1 MVRGGRAT
9 SGDADAVKRLFAT
22 VVVIGLL
29 LPGVSAFAAPA
40 EVLRATYT
48 ATPPAQVS
56 AGTAFTLAVTL
67 ANTGTEPWYATGP
80 QPINLG
86 YHWIDAGGTSV
97 VWDGARTPLGADV
110 LPGGQ
115 RTVQA
120 QVQAPA
126 NPGSF
131 FLLLALVQEGVGWL
145 PPSAPYPM
153 AAITGYAA
161 TFGQV
166 TLPTFITGNT
176 YQLKVPVT
184 NTGTVSWPAA
194 VAPPGAV
201 PVPQVTLSYHWH
213 DITGR
218 TIVWDGRRSPL
229 PANVDPLGSVVVDAT
244 VVAPPASCVCI
255 LTFDLVREGIA
266 WFGQLGSTPLRLP
279 SFVAPVTYAAVFGAP
294 ATAAAYFGEGKT
306 LQVTVTNA
314 GNIPWNATGPNPV
327 TLSYHVFDPSGNA
340 VIWDGPRTPLTA
352 DVAPGASATLAISYV
367 APSTAG
373 TYVVAIDLVRE
384 GISWFQ
390 FLGSQPFRQSLVVT
404 SGLAAGY
411 GATTT
416 PQQATIGATL
426 QLTVQVSN
434 YGQRTWTPGAFS
446 LSYHIFNSNGDAIVW
461 DGTRGVLPGNVPPF
475 TTVSVPISVAL
486 PSKTGDYV
494 LGWDMVQEGV
504 AWFSQL
510 GVIRKAEPFSVVPG
524 VTFFGSGFG
533 HGVGMSQYGANGYA
547 AGAAGPAMTGEQI
560 IAKYYPG
567 TALQFVDPSRPFNRV
582 LLSAPSSQGRFVCG
596 DNRYFDGALADLSS
610 TGGMRVLDEG
620 AGNVIIAQGGGGQN
634 FQIVARG
641 GVVEVWQNW
650 APVNRVYAGPGPVT
664 VTPIDTQQSIRF
676 DQKGGAYRGNLRFT
690 YLGGTLRVINA
701 VSYDDYTRGVLPLE
715 MPTSWHPEALKAQAY
730 AARTYSY
737 TSYKGGSR
745 DYDVTDDQADQ
756 CYGGTRVE
764 VPASNLAVNLTLG
777 KVITYQGA
785 SIRAYFA
792 SSSGGYTLN
801 DGCWMNNVVRIG
813 GSWGCSGGSPY
824 LAAVPD
830 PGDRLVTTPANPR
843 ASWTI
848 TFTSDQMRN
857 AVLRCGGPDIG
868 VLQGVDVSNQVPA
881 GVGHVI
887 SVRVFGS
894 WANVDLKADDL
905 LRSCLGLRSTMV
917 RLNPF

>member
-1 MVRGGRAT
+1 M
-9 SGDADAVKRLFAT
+9 KRLVASLLL
-22 VVVIGLL
+22 IGLL
-29 LPGVSAFAAPA
+29 LPGASALAAPA

-48 ATPPAQVS
+48 ASPPAQVS
-56 AGTAFTLAVTL
+56 ASTPFTLAVTL
-67 ANTGTEPWYATGP
+67 ANSGSEPWNSTGP

-86 YHWIDAGGTSV
+86 YHWIDSGGTTV
-97 VWDGARTPLGADV
+97 VWDGARTPLGGDV
-110 LPGGQ
+110 LPGAQ

-120 QVQAPA
+120 VIQAPA
-126 NPGSF
+126 NPGSY

-145 PPSAPYPM
+145 PPSAPYPV

-166 TLPTFITGNT
+166 TLPTFITGVT
-176 YQLKVPVT
+176 YQMNVPVT
-184 NTGTVSWPAA
+184 NTGTVSWPAQPS
-194 VAPPGAV
+194 PPGAV
-201 PVPQVTLSYHWH
+201 PLPQVTLSYHWH
-213 DITGR
+213 DATGK

-229 PANVDPLGSVVVDAT
+229 PANVDPQGSVTVNAT
-244 VVAPPASCVCI
+244 VVAPSAPCGCV
-255 LTFDLVREGIA
+255 LTFDLVREGVA

-294 ATAAAYFGEGKT
+294 ATAAAYYGEGKT
-306 LQVTVTNA
+306 LTVTVTNT
-314 GNIPWNATGPNPV
+314 GNVPWNATGPNPV
-327 TLSYHVFDPSGNA
+327 SLSYHLFGPTGNA
-340 VIWDGPRTPLTA
+340 IIWDGPRTPLTA
-352 DVAPGASATLAISYV
+352 DVAPGASATFSISYV
-367 APSTAG
+367 APSKDG
-373 TYVVAIDLVRE
+373 TYVIAIDLVRE

-416 PQQATIGATL
+416 PQQATISATL

-446 LSYHIFNSNGDAIVW
+446 LGYHIFKKNGDTVLW
-461 DGTRGVLPGNVPPF
+461 DGARGVLPGSVPPF
-475 TTVSVPISVAL
+475 ATVSVPVSVAL
-486 PSKTGDYV
+486 PGTTGDYV
-494 LGWDMVQEGV
+494 LAWDMVQEGV

-510 GVIRKAEPFSVVPG
+510 GVARKAEAFSVVPG

-533 HGVGMSQYGANGYA
+533 HGLGMSQYGANGYA
-547 AGAAGPAMTGEQI
+547 SGAAGPAMTGEQI
-560 IAKYYPG
+560 VAKYYPG
-567 TALQFVDPSRPFNRV
+567 TTLQFVDPSRSFNRV

-596 DNRYFDGALADLSS
+596 DNRYFDGTLADLSS
-610 TGGMRVLDEG
+610 TGGIRVLNEG
-620 AGNVIIAQGGGGQN
+620 AANAVIAQGGGGQN

-641 GVVEVWQNW
+641 GVLEVWQNFGTPSR
-650 APVNRVYAGPGPVT
+650 AYAGAGPVT
-664 VTPIDTQQSIRF
+664 VTPVDASQPIKF
-676 DQKGGAYRGNLRFT
+676 DQKGGTYRGNLRFS

-701 VSYDDYTRGVLPLE
+701 VSYDDYVRGVLPLE

-737 TSYKGGSR
+737 SSYKGGSR

-777 KVITYQGA
+777 KVITFQGA

-801 DGCWMNNVVRIG
+801 DGCWMNNVVRSG
-813 GSWGCSGGSPY
+813 GSWVCSAGSPY

-830 PGDRLVTTPANPR
+830 PGDRLVATPANPR
-843 ASWTI
+843 ASWTV
-848 TFTSDQMRN
+848 TFTSDQIRSG
-857 AVLRCGGPDIG
+857 VLRCGGPDIG

-894 WANVDLKADDL
+894 AANADLRADDL